1 MFSDAEIMAIVTLG
15 ALFMYP
21 ALMGYIELAIWVKLI
36 TRKLKYRKYRHE
48 QNKEKASY
56 DEKEFANQ

>member
-1 MFSDAEIMAIVTLG
+1 MTPLCDAEIMAIVTVG

-48 QNKEKASY
+48 QNKKA
-56 DEKEFANQ
+56 QTHRC

>member
-48 QNKEKASY
+48 QNKKA
-56 DEKEFANQ
+56 